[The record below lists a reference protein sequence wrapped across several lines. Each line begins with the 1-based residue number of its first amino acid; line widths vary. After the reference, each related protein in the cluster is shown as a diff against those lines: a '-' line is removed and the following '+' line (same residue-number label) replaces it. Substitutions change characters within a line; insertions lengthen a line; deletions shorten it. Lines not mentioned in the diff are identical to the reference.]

1 VVDNNNLILLTTI
14 LRRLEAATSRLED
27 IASSSTPADQIL
39 RDLSSASTST
49 AAPLKASGSAPNLST
64 STTTAPNPT
73 PTPPAPPLPPSIT
86 ALDTL
91 ISTHLPPF
99 LNATASLPGAP
110 TPAHQAESVRAAF
123 LAQRRYILTST
134 RARKPDFTRS
144 ETFTHLLADL
154 QHAVDRVN
162 SFRDNRAER
171 RDHLAMVA
179 EGIGALQWLL
189 VDAQPAEFVGE
200 TLGGAMLFGNRVLTA
215 CKNGGG
221 EGAEAVKAFE
231 GLLKALKGY
240 VQTHYPAGLTWNAQ
254 GMEDAAQAYREA
266 VEGQG
271 DETAAAKVNGAAA
284 AAPPPPPPPPPLPN
298 FESSGAPTPPPPP
311 PQTAAGSGSGGD
323 MGAVFEQL
331 NRGSAVTAGLRK
343 VDTSEMTHKNPSL
356 RASSIVPENQQRAKS
371 PGPGPAKPKP
381 ETLRQNSSSSSSKPP
396 PNNSNNN
403 KLSSAGG
410 KTTLDGNKYIIEN
423 YDRPTKPI
431 EITITS
437 LAQSV
442 LITKCTHTTV
452 IVRGKANAVSID
464 SSPRA
469 QVLVETLVSGFEIM
483 RSPGVAVQVTG
494 HVPTVVLDQVDGGT
508 VYLPSQKEGV
518 ETEVFTSK
526 CSGVNVVVP
535 EAGGDEG
542 DGKEWAVPE
551 QIRSVVKWG
560 RVNSEVMEHAG

>member
-1 VVDNNNLILLTTI
+1 MNNLTTLI
-14 LRRLEAATSRLED
+14 KRLEAATSRLED
-27 IASSSTPADQIL
+27 IASSVISPEQTL
-39 RDLSSASTST
+39 RDLSSPSA
-49 AAPLKASGSAPNLST
+49 AAPLTTSGSAPNLTT
-64 STTTAPNPT
+64 STATVPEPAPAAPPT
-73 PTPPAPPLPPSIT
+73 PSLPQSIT

-91 ISTHLPPF
+91 LSTHLPPF
-99 LNATASLPGAP
+99 LTATASLSGSPIP
-110 TPAHQAESVRAAF
+110 SQQAESVRAAF
-123 LAQRRYILTST
+123 LAQRRFILTST

-144 ETFTHLLADL
+144 ETFSDLLADL

-189 VDAQPAEFVGE
+189 VDTKPADFVGE

-231 GLLKALKGY
+231 GLLKALKEY
-240 VQTHYPAGLTWNAQ
+240 VQTYYPAGLTWNAQ
-254 GMEDAAQAYREA
+254 GVEDAAQAYREA
-266 VEGQG
+266 GEGPT
-271 DETAAAKVNGAAA
+271 EATTAAANGTVAAA
-284 AAPPPPPPPPPLPN
+284 PPPPPPPPPPPLPN
-298 FESSGAPTPPPPP
+298 FDNSGAPTPPP
-311 PQTAAGSGSGGD
+311 AAPKNAARGSGGGD

-331 NRGSAVTAGLRK
+331 NRGAAVTAGLRK
-343 VDTSEMTHKNPSL
+343 VDASEMTHKNPSL

-381 ETLRQNSSSSSSKPP
+381 ETLRQNSTGTSTNSKLP
-396 PNNSNNN
+396 PNNNSN
-403 KLSSAGG
+403 KPASTGG

-423 YDRPTKPI
+423 YDRPPKPI

-442 LITKCTHTTV
+442 LITKCAHTTI

-483 RSPGVAVQVTG
+483 RSPGVAVQITG
-494 HVPTVVLDQVDGGT
+494 HVPTVVLDQVDGGM
-508 VYLPSQKEGV
+508 VYLPAQEEGK

-535 EAGGDEG
+535 EAGGEEAE
-542 DGKEWAVPE
+542 GKEWAIPE
-551 QIRSVVKWG
+551 QIRSVVRGGKV
-560 RVNSEVMEHAG
+560 RSEIVEHAG